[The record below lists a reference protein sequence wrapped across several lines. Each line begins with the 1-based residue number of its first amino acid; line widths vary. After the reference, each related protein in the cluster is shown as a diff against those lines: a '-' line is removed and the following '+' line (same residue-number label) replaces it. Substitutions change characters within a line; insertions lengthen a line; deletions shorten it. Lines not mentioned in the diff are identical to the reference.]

1 MSREQIRNVEWK
13 FCLYSELPL
22 LCIRCSFL
30 KCSTEDV
37 SKDEDEKESKE
48 DEKESKEEK
57 KAEPTPMVSYKDL
70 VRNIFTYYIE
80 NLVGIFSVGIF
91 WNVYVFHRMSFYEY
105 VVWYHRK
112 SSNNC
117 LTLENQLVCVYVDI

>member
-1 MSREQIRNVEWK
+1 M
-13 FCLYSELPL
+13 
-22 LCIRCSFL
+22 LCITCSFL
-30 KCSTEDV
+30 KCSTKDV

-48 DEKESKEEK
+48 DEKESKEDEKESKGEK

-91 WNVYVFHRMSFYEY
+91 
-105 VVWYHRK
+105 
-112 SSNNC
+112 
-117 LTLENQLVCVYVDI
+117 